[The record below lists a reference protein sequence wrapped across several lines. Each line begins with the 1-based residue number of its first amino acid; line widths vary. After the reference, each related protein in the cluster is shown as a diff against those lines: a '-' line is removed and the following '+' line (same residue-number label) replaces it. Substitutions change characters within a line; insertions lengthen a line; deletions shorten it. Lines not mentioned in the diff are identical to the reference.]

1 MKVESSPTTEL
12 DEAVFLKTKTYIHKK
27 TIQFNWNKTQR
38 SPIKNQKKV
47 WKMVKFVE
55 KKNGKLYGIVHSF
68 RCKKHDIAMEN
79 NQKYLE
85 IQLMADR
92 FLLKMKV

>member
-12 DEAVFLKTKTYIHKK
+12 DEAVFLKTKIYIHKK

-47 WKMVKFVE
+47 
-55 KKNGKLYGIVHSF
+55 
-68 RCKKHDIAMEN
+68 
-79 NQKYLE
+79 
-85 IQLMADR
+85 
-92 FLLKMKV
+92 